1 MGNKTLA
8 VDASIW
14 LYQFVKAM
22 RNEDASMMQ
31 NAHLQGFFRR
41 LCKLLFMRIRPVIV
55 FDGKAPALKRQ
66 TINSRRKTK
75 KSGELEMR
83 KLAERI
89 YLNQLRTHEL
99 KAAASRAG
107 GVNGSGSTQ
116 GDGDAGFDFSNPN
129 RASPKCGAEA
139 TTGPDGGGGR
149 GAGTGLDAAA
159 QAEGD
164 SDEMEE
170 VDVGQEDQDRA
181 TLRDDDYE
189 DRGGG
194 EFGYYAQGQNADE
207 GKGRKQRAGRQ
218 VEGGGGTG
226 ADQEEEMRRER
237 EREEAEKEEEVR
249 RKFGERAAVR
259 LPAGADYSDVK
270 EQLLHLPPLTQYETL
285 LQMKEDNKNT
295 NRGVFAAVRD
305 RPDDYSALQINN
317 YLKMQAIN
325 SHIETVRQGLAGCA
339 PITRHDC
346 TCVCVCLCVC
356 VCVCVCVYT

>member
-1 MGNKTLA
+1 
-8 VDASIW
+8 
-14 LYQFVKAM
+14 
-22 RNEDASMMQ
+22 
-31 NAHLQGFFRR
+31 
-41 LCKLLFMRIRPVIV
+41 
-55 FDGKAPALKRQ
+55 
-66 TINSRRKTK
+66 
-75 KSGELEMR
+75 MR

-139 TTGPDGGGGR
+139 TGPGGGGGR

-218 VEGGGGTG
+218 VEGGGG
-226 ADQEEEMRRER
+226 
-237 EREEAEKEEEVR
+237 
-249 RKFGERAAVR
+249 
-259 LPAGADYSDVK
+259 P
-270 EQLLHLPPLTQYETL
+270 
-285 LQMKEDNKNT
+285 
-295 NRGVFAAVRD
+295 
-305 RPDDYSALQINN
+305 
-317 YLKMQAIN
+317 
-325 SHIETVRQGLAGCA
+325 
-339 PITRHDC
+339 
-346 TCVCVCLCVC
+346 TCV
-356 VCVCVCVYT
+356 